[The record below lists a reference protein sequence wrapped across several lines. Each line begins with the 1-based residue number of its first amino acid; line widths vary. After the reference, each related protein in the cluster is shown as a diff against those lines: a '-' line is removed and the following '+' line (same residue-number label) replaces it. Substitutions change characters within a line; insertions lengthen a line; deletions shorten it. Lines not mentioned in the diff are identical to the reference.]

1 MQETLQLN
9 EKVDNGDCRLA
20 LVGWIDSG
28 NSYLLEQW
36 LETNLD
42 KGYKR
47 IIFCCADLQFIS
59 SAGIRVF
66 LAAIRRIGAL
76 EGCEL
81 AFANIGES
89 VMGVLNVTGLDKLIS
104 QVES

>member
-1 MQETLQLN
+1 MQDTLQLN
-9 EKVDNGDCRLA
+9 ETVGDAQCRLA
-20 LVGWIDSG
+20 LTGWIDSS

-47 IIFCCADLQFIS
+47 IIFCCAGLEFIS

-66 LAAIRRIGAL
+66 LAANRRIDAL
-76 EGCEL
+76 DDCEL
-81 AFANIGES
+81 LFANIGES

-104 QVES
+104 QVEA

>member
-9 EKVDNGDCRLA
+9 ETTDNGQCRLA
-20 LVGWIDSG
+20 LAGWIDSS

-36 LETNLD
+36 LEANLD

-47 IIFCCADLQFIS
+47 IIFCCAGLQFIS

-66 LAAIRRIGAL
+66 LAANRRIGAL
-76 EGCEL
+76 DDCEL
-81 AFANIGES
+81 LFANIGES
-89 VMGVLNVTGLDKLIS
+89 VMGVLNVTGMDKLIS
-104 QVES
+104 QVEA